1 MLLPIP
7 EVQSVPIFIRGHIL
21 QVEPRLI
28 GPGRRKLS
36 ADHDVVARLIPE
48 VIVVD
53 LACGLLLPASGNVEV
68 FIQQQEPARA
78 IFFGVAQ
85 HRDHHLPIRQTM
97 DGMRS
102 AQVRPGL
109 DLLWLDD
116 LVELGRAL
124 IGGIQDVNA
133 ARAQAPYNQEAPR
146 LALIVMAG
154 AASVPAKMMQ
164 FIIQARQLGAVD
176 DLGVRRRC
184 GVDIHRRQIVRR
196 LDAGAAIE
204 AYRIQGLFLLGL
216 HGLLRRGIAWSAVG
230 MIFMLHFIFICHT
243 CQTLLSLYERTLTV
257 SSLSIFTTLFALN
270 GHTSSTWSGV
280 YSSSIVMCDRSL
292 TLKCLR
298 AVPSI
303 GPLPPRVY
311 LKSAVF

>member
-7 EVQSVPIFIRGHIL
+7 EVQSVPIFIRDHIL

-48 VIVVD
+48 VIIVD
-53 LACGLLLPASGNVEV
+53 LARGLLLPASGNIEV

-85 HRDHHLPIRQTM
+85 HRDLHLPIRQTM

-133 ARAQAPYNQEAPR
+133 ARAKATSNQEAPR
-146 LALIVMAG
+146 FALIVVAG
-154 AASVPAKMMQ
+154 AASIPAKMM
-164 FIIQARQLGAVD
+164 
-176 DLGVRRRC
+176 
-184 GVDIHRRQIVRR
+184 
-196 LDAGAAIE
+196 
-204 AYRIQGLFLLGL
+204 
-216 HGLLRRGIAWSAVG
+216 
-230 MIFMLHFIFICHT
+230 HFIFICHT
-243 CQTLLSLYERTLTV
+243 CLTLLSLYERTLTV
-257 SSLSIFTTLFALN
+257 LSLSSNTHFASN
-270 GHTSSTWSGV
+270 GHISSTCSGV

-292 TLKCLR
+292 RLARLR
-298 AVPSI
+298 ANNRLV
-303 GPLPPRVY
+303 L
-311 LKSAVF
+311 FHHECT

>member
-48 VIVVD
+48 VIIGD
-53 LACGLLLPASGNVEV
+53 LARGLLLPASGNIEV

-78 IFFGVAQ
+78 KA
-85 HRDHHLPIRQTM
+85 T
-97 DGMRS
+97 S
-102 AQVRPGL
+102 
-109 DLLWLDD
+109 
-116 LVELGRAL
+116 
-124 IGGIQDVNA
+124 
-133 ARAQAPYNQEAPR
+133 NQEAPR
-146 LALIVMAG
+146 FALIVVAG

-164 FIIQARQLGAVD
+164 FIIHARQLGTVD
-176 DLGVRRRC
+176 DLGVGRRC

-204 AYRIQGLFLLGL
+204 ANSIQGLFPLGL
-216 HGLLRRGIAWSAVG
+216 HRLLRRGIAWSATG

-243 CQTLLSLYERTLTV
+243 CLTLLSLYERTLTV
-257 SSLSIFTTLFALN
+257 LSLSSNTHFASN
-270 GHTSSTWSGV
+270 GHISSTCSGV

-292 TLKCLR
+292 RLARLR
-298 AVPSI
+298 ANNRLVLFHHESTCKEPCFHP
-303 GPLPPRVY
+303 GKRR
-311 LKSAVF
+311 